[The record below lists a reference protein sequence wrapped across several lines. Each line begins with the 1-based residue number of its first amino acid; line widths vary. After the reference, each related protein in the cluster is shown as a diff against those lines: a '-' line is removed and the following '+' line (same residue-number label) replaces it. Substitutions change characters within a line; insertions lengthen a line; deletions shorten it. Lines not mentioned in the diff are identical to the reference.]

1 LYNITLQNI
10 MTTQP
15 PPTQYFNNIIFNPNF
30 WNQTTAGITQAQA
43 DALYLART
51 GTPTSIASLTSF
63 SGGITTNTTATVGTD
78 LTLTNRNKLSSVKT
92 VSGTTTLVSGDPEY
106 INIVPTSST
115 AFTITLPRCDVS
127 TKIGTKFSFFFTDA
141 SNFYPVIT
149 IQVNNT
155 AIERIY
161 DTYVSVTSLTISSS
175 ASVNAIELL
184 CTAIK
189 ASSPSAVVWSTNTI
203 ATDFGLFAYVNVPN
217 TFTDTNDFTATT
229 TFTGGIT
236 GTGTQTIDFGTNA
249 PTMAGT
255 NVSGVVKTSGNE
267 SISGIKTFTG
277 TVSAQTLTPTGRPSL
292 SSIKTVSGATTLTF
306 NDNENIVLAGSSA
319 YTILLPLATTAGIG
333 SKFTFSYF
341 VGVTGAKTIQ
351 CQGTNFISDGQLGI
365 TTSSLSMLPSS
376 MYFLQLLCTA
386 SSGNCWA
393 VVARTFN
400 PALSYV
406 YSGTNTYNGSSSY
419 TGGITASS
427 TQTINFGTNAP
438 TMAGTNVSGV
448 VKTTGDES
456 ISGTKTFVDIVSNTI
471 NAITTLSIG
480 GVSLYSIF
488 LTTSNA
494 INDYARLA
502 YNNTFLGTTLF
513 QYYIP
518 TINSSLYPTTNY
530 QLSPKIYV
538 DDSFAN
544 VFGGS
549 PKQFLNQ
556 ISFTNYAPQT
566 VVDPVSPLDLVN
578 KGYIDNYVIG
588 SSAVSNT
595 WVSTN
600 EFTTA
605 LRTSVSAVASTD
617 VINKSYADSNLSNS
631 ALLTGTNT
639 WSGTSNEFTTP
650 LRTTV
655 SAVSSTDVINK
666 SYADSN
672 LSNSAL
678 LTGTNTWSGTS
689 NTFNGNFTANCPITT
704 GSILLQYNGTTM
716 IEISRYALYS
726 PLSIS
731 ADFSQITFNYAP
743 VFRTSFY
750 LDNNITMYVG
760 SVYAPATLAIFD
772 GTLSVSHTNG
782 TFKTNT
788 IEPTDTATNC
798 TVYSTSTATVNVG
811 NASASMVNTFAN
823 NTYNKITLNGRN
835 NLFSIDTVRTT
846 AFTISSPFFHIY
858 PVNPTSNLVITLPTA
873 GLSNLGT
880 TFTIRRVGGT
890 ATTTITS
897 ASSNIYPFTSFTPN
911 NSILVG
917 NGYTTTIVCAYVNN
931 TPTYGWFKIV

>member
-1 LYNITLQNI
+1 

-63 SGGITTNTTATVGTD
+63 SGDITTNTTATVGTD

-92 VSGTTTLVSGDPEY
+92 VSGTTTLVSGDSEY

-127 TKIGTKFSFFFTDA
+127 TKIGTKFSFFFTDT

-149 IQVNNT
+149 IRVNNT

-161 DTYVSVTSLTISSS
+161 DTYFSDTSITISSI
-175 ASVNAIELL
+175 ASVNTIELV

-203 ATDFGLFAYVNVPN
+203 APDYSLFAYVNVSN
-217 TFTDTNDFTATT
+217 TFNDTNDFTATT

-267 SISGIKTFTG
+267 SI
-277 TVSAQTLTPTGRPSL
+277 L
-292 SSIKTVSGATTLTF
+292 
-306 NDNENIVLAGSSA
+306 
-319 YTILLPLATTAGIG
+319 
-333 SKFTFSYF
+333 
-341 VGVTGAKTIQ
+341 
-351 CQGTNFISDGQLGI
+351 
-365 TTSSLSMLPSS
+365 
-376 MYFLQLLCTA
+376 
-386 SSGNCWA
+386 
-393 VVARTFN
+393 
-400 PALSYV
+400 
-406 YSGTNTYNGSSSY
+406 
-419 TGGITASS
+419 
-427 TQTINFGTNAP
+427 
-438 TMAGTNVSGV
+438 
-448 VKTTGDES
+448 
-456 ISGTKTFVDIVSNTI
+456 GTKTFADIVSTTI

-494 INDYARLA
+494 VNDYARLA

-538 DDSFAN
+538 DDSFAF
-544 VFGGS
+544 VFAGS
-549 PKQFLNQ
+549 PRSFLNQ

-588 SSAVSNT
+588 SSAISNT
-595 WVSTN
+595 WVSTNEFTTALRTTVTAVASSDVINKSYADSNLSNSALLSATNTFTGTN

-631 ALLTGTNT
+631 ALLSSANTFTGTN
-639 WSGTSNEFTTP
+639 NFTTA

-655 SAVSSTDVINK
+655 SAVASTDVINK

-678 LTGTNTWSGTS
+678 LSSANTFTGTNNFTTALRTTVSAVASTDVINKSYADSNLSNSALLSATNTFTGTS
-689 NTFNGNFTANCPITT
+689 NTFNGDFTVNCAVTT
-704 GSILLQYNGTTM
+704 GTILLQYNSVTM
-716 IEISRYALYS
+716 IEIARYALYS
-726 PLSIS
+726 PISIS
-731 ADFSQITFNYAP
+731 PDFSQITFNYAP

-772 GTLSVSHTNG
+772 GTLSVSTTNG
-782 TFKTNT
+782 SFLTNT

-811 NASASMVNTFAN
+811 NASASMVSTFSN
-823 NTYNKITLNGRN
+823 NTYDKITLNGRN

-890 ATTTITS
+890 ASTTITS
-897 ASSNIYPFTSFTPN
+897 ASSNIYPFTSFTAGN
-911 NSILVG
+911 GILVG
-917 NGYTTTIVCAYVNN
+917 NAYTTTIVCAYVNN

>member
-1 LYNITLQNI
+1 

-63 SGGITTNTTATVGTD
+63 SGDITTNTTATVGTD

-92 VSGTTTLVSGDPEY
+92 VSGTTTLVSGDSEY

-127 TKIGTKFSFFFTDA
+127 TKIGTKFSFFFTDT

-149 IQVNNT
+149 IRVNNT

-161 DTYVSVTSLTISSS
+161 DTYFSDTSITISSI
-175 ASVNAIELL
+175 ASVNTIELV

-203 ATDFGLFAYVNVPN
+203 APDYSLFAYVNVSN
-217 TFTDTNDFTATT
+217 TFNDTNDFTATT

-267 SISGIKTFTG
+267 SI
-277 TVSAQTLTPTGRPSL
+277 L
-292 SSIKTVSGATTLTF
+292 
-306 NDNENIVLAGSSA
+306 
-319 YTILLPLATTAGIG
+319 
-333 SKFTFSYF
+333 
-341 VGVTGAKTIQ
+341 
-351 CQGTNFISDGQLGI
+351 
-365 TTSSLSMLPSS
+365 
-376 MYFLQLLCTA
+376 
-386 SSGNCWA
+386 
-393 VVARTFN
+393 
-400 PALSYV
+400 
-406 YSGTNTYNGSSSY
+406 
-419 TGGITASS
+419 
-427 TQTINFGTNAP
+427 
-438 TMAGTNVSGV
+438 
-448 VKTTGDES
+448 
-456 ISGTKTFVDIVSNTI
+456 GTKTFADIVSTTI

-494 INDYARLA
+494 VNDYARLA

-538 DDSFAN
+538 DDSFAF
-544 VFGGS
+544 VFAGS
-549 PKQFLNQ
+549 PRSFLNQ

-588 SSAVSNT
+588 SSAISNT
-595 WVSTN
+595 WVSTNEFTTALRTTVTAVASSDVINKSYADSNLSNSALLSATNTFTGTN

-631 ALLTGTNT
+631 ALLSSANTFTGTN
-639 WSGTSNEFTTP
+639 NFTTA

-655 SAVSSTDVINK
+655 SAVASTDVINK

-678 LTGTNTWSGTS
+678 LSATNTFTGTS
-689 NTFNGNFTANCPITT
+689 NTFNGDFTVNCAVTT
-704 GSILLQYNGTTM
+704 GTILLQYNSVTM
-716 IEISRYALYS
+716 IEIARYALYS
-726 PLSIS
+726 PISIS
-731 ADFSQITFNYAP
+731 PDFSQITFNYAP

-772 GTLSVSHTNG
+772 GTLSVSTTNG
-782 TFKTNT
+782 SFLTNT

-811 NASASMVNTFAN
+811 NASASMVSTFSN
-823 NTYNKITLNGRN
+823 NTYDKITLNGRN

-890 ATTTITS
+890 ASTTITS
-897 ASSNIYPFTSFTPN
+897 ASSNIYPFTSFTAGN
-911 NSILVG
+911 GILVG
-917 NGYTTTIVCAYVNN
+917 NAYTTTIVCAYVNN

>member
-1 LYNITLQNI
+1 

-63 SGGITTNTTATVGTD
+63 SGAISAQTINTTG
-78 LTLTNRNKLSSVKT
+78 RNALSNVKFVT
-92 VSGTTTLVSGDPEY
+92 STTSLVFGDPEY
-106 INIVPTSST
+106 ICLSASGNYNVNLPSATT
-115 AFTITLPRCDVS
+115 AG
-127 TKIGTKFSFFFTDA
+127 IGTKFSFFISNSTVTGIKFIVASGSQKIYDGFGDYGSVSIGQNTDKMIELVCISNSGGVFWNA
-141 SNFYPVIT
+141 SSRGVDY
-149 IQVNNT
+149 T
-155 AIERIY
+155 AIAY
-161 DTYVSVTSLTISSS
+161 LPAD
-175 ASVNAIELL
+175 NAF
-184 CTAIK
+184 T
-189 ASSPSAVVWSTNTI
+189 
-203 ATDFGLFAYVNVPN
+203 GLNSFS
-217 TFTDTNDFTATT
+217 DTT

-236 GTGTQTIDFGTNA
+236 GTGTQTINFGTNA

-267 SISGIKTFTG
+267 SISGIKTFTD

-306 NDNENIVLAGSSA
+306 NDNENIVMAGSSA

-341 VGVTGAKTIQ
+341 VGVTGLKTIQ

-365 TTSSLSMLPSS
+365 TTSSLGMLPSA
-376 MYFLQLLCTA
+376 MYFLQLICTA

-419 TGGITASS
+419 TGGITASA

-456 ISGTKTFVDIVSNTI
+456 ISGTKTFTNIVSTTI

-538 DDSFAN
+538 DDSFAS

-566 VVDPVSPLDLVN
+566 VVDPVTPLDLVN

-595 WVSTN
+595 WVSSN

-631 ALLTGTNT
+631 ALLSATNT
-639 WSGTSNEFTTP
+639 FT
-650 LRTTV
+650 
-655 SAVSSTDVINK
+655 
-666 SYADSN
+666 
-672 LSNSAL
+672 
-678 LTGTNTWSGTS
+678 GTS
-689 NTFNGNFTANCPITT
+689 NTFNGDFTVNCAVTT
-704 GSILLQYNGTTM
+704 GTILLQYNSVNM

-726 PLSIS
+726 PISIS
-731 ADFSQITFNYAP
+731 PDFAQITFNYSP
-743 VFRTSFY
+743 VFRSSFA
-750 LDNNITMYVG
+750 LDSNITMSVG
-760 SVYAPATLAIFD
+760 NVYSKADLIVYWGSIEIQD
-772 GTLSVSHTNG
+772 NSGTNPSYYGS
-782 TFKTNT
+782 FKTNT
-788 IEPTDTATNC
+788 IEPTYTGTNV
-798 TVYSTSTATVNVG
+798 TMFSTSTATVNVG
-811 NASASMVNTFAN
+811 NASASLSNTFAN
-823 NTYNKITLNGRN
+823 NTYNKITLDGM
-835 NLFSIDTVRTT
+835 NLFTSDTVRST
-846 AFTISSPFFHIY
+846 AFTISSPFFYIY

-873 GLSNLGT
+873 SATYLGV
-880 TFTIRRVGGT
+880 TFIIRRVGGT
-890 ATTTITS
+890 TSTTVTS
-897 ASSNIYPFTSFTPN
+897 ASSNVYPY
-911 NSILVG
+911 NSVSASNSLLTG
-917 NGYTTTIVCAYVNN
+917 GAGAGYVTTITCTYLSN
-931 TPTYGWFKIV
+931 TPTYGWFKTEG